1 MNLSKLTNAGK
12 IAGGAGIILL
22 INLFLPWYSFGPFDF
37 NAFDAG
43 FLAWFGSFVAIAGAV
58 LLLIKAL
65 AGKTVELGNLKTE
78 HLALILGGLGTLLI
92 ILKFLVD
99 NDGTSFGIF
108 LGVIAAANV
117 TAGGWMAMKEA
128 GLEMPTA
135 DDFKSI
141 AGGDDDSGGGG
152 E

>member
-1 MNLSKLTNAGK
+1 MDLSKLTNAGK
-12 IAGGAGIILL
+12 IAGAAGIVLI
-22 INLFLPWYSFGPFDF
+22 INLFLPWYSVGPFDI

-58 LLLIKAL
+58 LLLIKAF
-65 AGKTVELGNLKTE
+65 GVRTVELGNLKTE
-78 HLALILGGLGTLLI
+78 HLALVLGALGTLLI

-99 NDGTSFGIF
+99 SDFTSFGIF
-108 LGVIAAANV
+108 LGVIAAAAV
-117 TAGGWMAMKEA
+117 TVAGWMAIKEA
-128 GLEMPTA
+128 GLELPTA

-141 AGGDDDSGGGG
+141 AGGDDDDGG